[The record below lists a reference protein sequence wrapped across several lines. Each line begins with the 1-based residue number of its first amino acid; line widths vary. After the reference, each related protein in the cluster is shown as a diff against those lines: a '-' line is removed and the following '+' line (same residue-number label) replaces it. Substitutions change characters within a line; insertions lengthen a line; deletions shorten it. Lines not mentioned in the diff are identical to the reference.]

1 MSDVQ
6 TTSHWPTLKQNSRRR
21 HAEKWDWLYEL
32 RRFLKRCGGTNCTSW
47 SIRTVNLLLFTSV
60 VRKINLQAGKLPGSW
75 HLSWLSAETK
85 PQQWRWVF
93 PVMCRDKKKNTFLHI
108 SLRHQRKVL
117 LKSVISAFPFFRESS
132 PWNALHNSIQISRMV
147 RLLWLHSKCHI
158 NITLA
163 VTVNWLPGP
172 GGSLPG
178 IFPQQLPKVA
188 AASRFKPS
196 AGCTKGSSAITSQL
210 WYLHSVLFRNRT
222 VTHTELLDCFY
233 LILVFDAPV

>member
-1 MSDVQ
+1 MCKQHHINPHWNNIPEDVMPKSE
-6 TTSHWPTLKQNSRRR
+6 TGM
-21 HAEKWDWLYEL
+21 LYGQ

-60 VRKINLQAGKLPGSW
+60 VQKINLQAGKLPGSW

-93 PVMCRDKKKNTFLHI
+93 PVLCTDKKKNTFLHI

-117 LKSVISAFPFFRESS
+117 FKSVISALPFFPESS
-132 PWNALHNSIQISRMV
+132 PWNALYNSIQISRMV
-147 RLLWLHSKCHI
+147 CLLRLHSKCHI
-158 NITLA
+158 NTTLA

-172 GGSLPG
+172 GEAFQEFFHSSSQKLQQHQGLSRRQATRRAHLP
-178 IFPQQLPKVA
+178 
-188 AASRFKPS
+188 SH
-196 AGCTKGSSAITSQL
+196 
-210 WYLHSVLFRNRT
+210 HSFGTYIQFRNRT

-233 LILVFDAPV
+233 LILVSDALV